1 MDRVVSMSQ
10 ATSDD
15 VCSSRG
21 FLGFKTDVLTAL
33 DCSRVSVSTGDLN
46 QNVNDHHRLCAFKAR

>member
-15 VCSSRG
+15 VCLSRG
-21 FLGFKTDVLTAL
+21 FPGFKTDFLAAL
-33 DCSRVSVSTGDLN
+33 GCSRVSVSTGDPN
-46 QNVNDHHRLCAFKAR
+46 QNVSDHHRLCAFKA